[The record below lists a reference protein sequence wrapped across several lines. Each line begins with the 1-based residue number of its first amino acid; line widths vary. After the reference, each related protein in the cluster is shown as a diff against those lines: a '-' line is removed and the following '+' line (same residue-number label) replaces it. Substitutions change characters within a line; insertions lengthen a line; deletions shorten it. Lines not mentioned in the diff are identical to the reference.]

1 MDHVVTQSRVDGAP
15 ALLSMWP
22 IALATADGRS
32 ATAWRPPAL
41 VRGSLCREA
50 SSPFHVVRQTYS
62 YELLSSYSHSAGRTR
77 RGVPFLTGQ
86 KEDRK
91 SRPNRHA
98 LTALASPG
106 CSSVFAFGSW
116 TNPHPPT
123 HPSPHTPNLIHTA
136 VRDAAPRKARKKN
149 PSKEGGTEARYVH
162 TPSLH
167 TSILHTSILPSDV
180 PPPERSMRSS
190 YPATPPSPRTNNHE
204 PITTNQSPRTSDQ

>member
-123 HPSPHTPNLIHTA
+123 
-136 VRDAAPRKARKKN
+136 RAP
-149 PSKEGGTEARYVH
+149 T
-162 TPSLH
+162 
-167 TSILHTSILPSDV
+167 LPI
-180 PPPERSMRSS
+180 SS
-190 YPATPPSPRTNNHE
+190 TPPSETPHRERPGRRIRRKKEGRRQDTSIHPAFTPPSFIHPSFLPTSPPPNGACGVRILPHPRHHE
-204 PITTNQSPRTSDQ
+204 PITTNQ

>member
-123 HPSPHTPNLIHTA
+123 
-136 VRDAAPRKARKKN
+136 RAP
-149 PSKEGGTEARYVH
+149 T
-162 TPSLH
+162 
-167 TSILHTSILPSDV
+167 LPI
-180 PPPERSMRSS
+180 SS
-190 YPATPPSPRTNNHE
+190 TPPSETPHRERPGRRIRRKKEGRRQDTSIHPAFTPPSFIHPSFLPTSPPRTEHAE
-204 PITTNQSPRTSDQ
+204 FVSCHTPVTTNQ